1 MRRRSVVAALLTA
14 TLTVSGCVDRAP
26 SWLQS
31 RSARYDSQIALPA
44 PVTDGPISLEQ
55 ALQRRRSVRTFRP
68 DPVPL
73 ATIGELLWA
82 GQGITSADG
91 KRTAPSAGALYPVE
105 LYAVTPSRLMHYLPD
120 GHRAELRAEP
130 DLRPALQAAASG
142 QDAVGAAPLLIVVAA
157 ASDRTR
163 RKYGAR
169 AEAYVEREVGH
180 VAQNILLEATARGLG
195 AVPIGAVDPS
205 QAAMVLA
212 LPPDQ
217 TVRYLIPVGV
227 PA

>member
-1 MRRRSVVAALLTA
+1 MRRRSVIATLVAA
-14 TLTVSGCVDRAP
+14 TLTISACVDRAP
-26 SWLQS
+26 TALQS

-44 PVTDGPISLEQ
+44 PATDGPMSLEQ
-55 ALQRRRSVRTFRP
+55 ALQRRRSVRAFRP
-68 DPVPL
+68 DQPPL
-73 ATIGELLWA
+73 ATIGQLLWA

-105 LYAVTPSRLMHYLPD
+105 LYAVTASELMHYLPH
-120 GHRAELRAEP
+120 GHRAEVRAEP
-130 DLRPALQAAASG
+130 DLRPELQAATGG
-142 QDAVGAAPLLIVVAA
+142 QEAVGAAPLLIVVAA
-157 ASDRTR
+157 ASDRTS

-169 AEAYVEREVGH
+169 AEAFVEREVGH

-205 QAAMVLA
+205 GAAIVLA